1 MSTRIP
7 AAWLVVLV
15 VAAVFAFFGYHI
27 VQVVSA
33 EETKPVQRARHMMP
47 TLDIQE
53 QEEQEQEEH
62 DHGKHS
68 VPPFLPPLRQPNSDK
83 PPSYLRN
90 IPQEHGED
98 ESQAPASARPS
109 PAPKRMPT
117 VPAQTE
123 EDLRASEPLQAT
135 PPTTQYDLPEAIDPM
150 NRMVHSDAEFGTNF
164 RHPEQMI
171 ERRPAAGMA
180 GVIPSGLGSAGSRPG
195 GNNPQMYAPEMAQ
208 NGGEFMSGIHAF
220 DMSEAGVGY
229 SMI

>member
-15 VAAVFAFFGYHI
+15 VAAVFGFFGYHI
-27 VQVVSA
+27 VQAVTVEDINSVP
-33 EETKPVQRARHMMP
+33 KRIHPRQMMP
-47 TLDIQE
+47 TLDMQ
-53 QEEQEQEEH
+53 EQEQEQEQEQQEQP
-62 DHGKHS
+62 S
-68 VPPFLPPLRQPNSDK
+68 LPPLRRPNSNDK
-83 PPSYLRN
+83 PPSYMRD
-90 IPQEHGED
+90 IPQEHSED
-98 ESQAPASARPS
+98 ESYGLANARPS
-109 PAPKRMPT
+109 PAPKRMPN
-117 VPAQTE
+117 VPSQTE
-123 EDLRASEPLQAT
+123 EDLRAPEPLQAT